1 MMRARSLKRFS
12 WNTETQALYEQHLA
26 QELEFT
32 NLDTLFGAALRTGDP
47 VISNNLAHDPRR
59 ASLPTGHPPIESFL
73 GLPVYEEDRMIGLI
87 GLATRLGGYDQE
99 IIAFLAPLLTTCATL
114 ITFFRND
121 EARIGAEV
129 GEDSKAGRDLQHV
142 VTAADRA
149 VDLVHQ
155 ILAVS
160 RQREQ
165 EQEPIAIQHI
175 IEETLELLRPSIS
188 SRSGSGR
195 SCPNRCQ

>member
-1 MMRARSLKRFS
+1 MLEEVLALTASAFGFMDEVLHSIEDKPFLKTHAPTNIS
-12 WNTETQALYEQHLA
+12 WNTETRALYEEH
-26 QELEFT
+26 
-32 NLDTLFGAALRTGDP
+32 
-47 VISNNLAHDPRR
+47 LAHDPRR

-87 GLATRLGGYDQE
+87 GLANRLGGYDQE